1 MDSRWKT
8 KTIVYKTIRNIF
20 YSVIYKL
27 KNPHN
32 VDILTLDEL
41 ESKEINNIID
51 LAIDLKKEL
60 KKGKEK
66 PLLQNKTLAMIF
78 EKPSTR
84 TRVSFETGMFQ
95 LGGHA
100 LTLSP
105 NDLQL
110 SRGESIAD
118 TARTLSRYVNVV
130 MARVYDHKSLETF
143 ARNSSIP
150 VINGLSDSY
159 HPCQILADLMTIK
172 EHKKNLKKI
181 KIAWIG
187 DGNNVCNSLILG
199 CAKLKIQLSVAIPDG
214 YEPEFDVIKIGKE
227 AEILEVSDN
236 PETAVQDAD
245 VVMTDT
251 FVSIHNTSSDR
262 VKKFL
267 PKFQVNQALMN
278 KAKKDAI
285 FMHCLP
291 AKRDQ
296 EVTSDVIDGSQSVV
310 WDEAENRL
318 HVQKAL
324 LVHLL
329 GV

>member
-1 MDSRWKT
+1 MT
-8 KTIVYKTIRNIF
+8 KK
-20 YSVIYKL
+20 
-27 KNPHN
+27 PHN
-32 VDILTLDEL
+32 VDVLTLDEL

-51 LAIDLKKEL
+51 LAIDLKKQQ
-60 KKGKEK
+60 KKGNEK

-214 YEPEFDVIKIGKE
+214 YEPEFDVIKIGKD

-251 FVSIHNTSSDR
+251 FVSIHNTNSDR

>member
-1 MDSRWKT
+1 MTQK
-8 KTIVYKTIRNIF
+8 
-20 YSVIYKL
+20 
-27 KNPHN
+27 PHN
-32 VDILTLDEL
+32 VNILTLDEL

-51 LAIDLKKEL
+51 LAIDLKKQQ

-110 SRGESIAD
+110 SRGETISD
-118 TARTLSRYVNVV
+118 TAKTLSRYVNIIL
-130 MARVYDHKSLETF
+130 ARVYDHKSLENL
-143 ARNSSIP
+143 ARNSSVP
-150 VINGLSDSY
+150 VINGLSDSF

-199 CAKLKIQLSVAIPDG
+199 CAKLKIKLSVAIPDG
-214 YEPEFDVIKIGKE
+214 YEPDFDVVKIGKD

-236 PETAVQDAD
+236 PEAAVKDAD
-245 VVMTDT
+245 VIMTDT
-251 FVSIHNTSSDR
+251 FVSIHNTNPDR

-267 PKFQVNQALMN
+267 PKFQVKQSLMN

-291 AKRDQ
+291 AKRDE

>member
-1 MDSRWKT
+1 MNK
-8 KTIVYKTIRNIF
+8 K
-20 YSVIYKL
+20 
-27 KNPHN
+27 PHN

-159 HPCQILADLMTIK
+159 HPCQILADFMTIK